1 MGRVSGINRWR
12 SREARSGAEHFERAE
27 ARRESALVAAIA
39 RILLA
44 LIVPGIVAM
53 GVGRLSADPEL
64 SLGLMSGFGTI
75 IFACQQLARRG
86 FGAIASHLLLSSGLL
101 TVLLAL
107 HTFGGI
113 TTSNT
118 AGLPVI
124 VLYAALL
131 RGWRT
136 ASFYAA
142 LGVLG
147 VCVMAVGMLQGF
159 IPPSPYP
166 ASVGASALGVVLY
179 MAAAAAGVFVV
190 ERQRRDSQ
198 HAAERA
204 ARVAQSNNE
213 RLEQLIDESPDGL
226 AWFDVRGRLI
236 EANPAF
242 CHMCGRLPARLVGQ
256 AVGQLDRFTSSSRIE
271 AVRAMERL
279 AGGEAEQSFG
289 LRGEAGRECI
299 VEVTAR
305 RVVLPGGTEAFQ
317 WNARDVTEREAERE
331 ARERLAVELREARRL
346 EDIGRLAG
354 GVAHDFNNLLTA
366 VNANAHLLGKEA
378 SLPDRGKKQLDVITQ
393 AGERAAALTQQLL
406 AFARRQVLAPQPVE
420 LGGAIRGMT
429 TLLEQM
435 LGESIRLR
443 LELGPHPVWVEVDS
457 SRLEQVIA
465 NLAINGRDAMH
476 GGGALTIDLG
486 RVTLGD
492 HPVLPP
498 GPYARLRVSDSGVGM
513 DAATAARV
521 FEPFFTT
528 KSETKGTGLG
538 LATVHGI
545 VRQSGGQISVQS
557 QKGEG
562 TTFEVHL
569 PEIEPPRQIVSLPTH
584 EVTPAPADVGGTVL
598 VVDDEPLVRQ
608 TVESVLELSGFDVLA
623 ADGPEE
629 AAHLM
634 GSIER
639 QLDLLVTDVVM
650 PGESGPE
657 LAMRLRSRWPS
668 LRVIFMSGYADDL
681 NTGRWRVV
689 PPSHYL
695 QKPFTPGALRALVA
709 EVMAG
714 PTTSGMANGTFDEP

>member
-1 MGRVSGINRWR
+1 V
-12 SREARSGAEHFERAE
+12 
-27 ARRESALVAAIA
+27 
-39 RILLA
+39 
-44 LIVPGIVAM
+44 
-53 GVGRLSADPEL
+53 
-64 SLGLMSGFGTI
+64 
-75 IFACQQLARRG
+75 Q
-86 FGAIASHLLLSSGLL
+86 
-101 TVLLAL
+101 
-107 HTFGGI
+107 TFGGV

-118 AGLPVI
+118 AGLPVVVI
-124 VLYAALL
+124 YAALL
-131 RGWRT
+131 RGWRS
-136 ASFYAA
+136 AALYAA
-142 LGVLG
+142 IAVLG
-147 VCVMAVGMLQGF
+147 SCVLAVGTLQGF

-166 ASVGASALGVVLY
+166 PAVGASTLGVVLNL
-179 MAAAAAGVFVV
+179 AAAIAASFLA
-190 ERQRRDSQ
+190 ERQRRGAQ
-198 HAAERA
+198 QAAERA
-204 ARVAQSNNE
+204 SRVAQLNQE
-213 RLEQLIDESPDGL
+213 RLDQLIDESPDGL
-226 AWFDVRGRLI
+226 AWFDARGRLM

-242 CHMCGRLPARLVGQ
+242 SQMCGRSPTRLVGQ
-256 AVGQLDRFTSSSRIE
+256 AVGQLDRFTSESRIE

-279 AGGEAEQSFG
+279 AGGEPEQHFG
-289 LRGEAGRECI
+289 LRGEPGRECI

-305 RVVLPGGTEAFQ
+305 RVRLPGAKEAFQ

-366 VNANAHLLGKEA
+366 VNANAQLLGKEA
-378 SLPDRGKKQLDVITQ
+378 SLPERGRKQLDVITQ

-420 LGGAIRGMT
+420 LGEAIRGMT

-443 LELGPHPVWVEVDS
+443 LELGTQPIWVEVDS
-457 SRLEQVIA
+457 SRLEQVIT

-476 GGGALTIDLG
+476 DGGALTIDLG
-486 RVTLGD
+486 RVFLGD
-492 HPVLPP
+492 HPVLAP

-557 QKGEG
+557 EKGEG
-562 TTFEVHL
+562 TTFEVTL
-569 PEIEPPRQIVSLPTH
+569 PEIEPPRQVEPAPTL
-584 EVTPAPADVGGTVL
+584 EVTPAPVDVGGTVL

-623 ADGPEE
+623 ANGPEE

-634 GSIER
+634 CNVER

-657 LAMRLRSRWPS
+657 LAMRLRTRWPS

-681 NTGRWRVV
+681 NTGRWQVV

-709 EVMAG
+709 EVMASSSA
-714 PTTSGMANGTFDEP
+714 SGLSNGTFDE